1 MNACCMRRGQKADN
15 QKPKQRP
22 HKADV
27 VNREQVLM
35 FIYTWLLHRLAMLES
50 RAKGLPRGQEIK
62 ETKTNGK
69 GNQKAVKEHMG

>member
-15 QKPKQRP
+15 RKPKQRP

-35 FIYTWLLHRLAMLES
+35 FIYTWLLHRLAVLES